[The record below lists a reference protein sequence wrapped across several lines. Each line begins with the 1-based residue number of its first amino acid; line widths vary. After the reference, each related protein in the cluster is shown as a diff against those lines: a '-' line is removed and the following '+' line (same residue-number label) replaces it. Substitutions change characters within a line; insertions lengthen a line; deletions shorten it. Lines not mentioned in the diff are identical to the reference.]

1 MLEALTDTV
10 TQFFGQYPYA
20 APFAVL
26 LLCGIGLPLPE
37 EVTLIGAG
45 FLLYR
50 EEVEFLPISAVC
62 VAAIL
67 LGDSAPYWLGRHY
80 GLSALRVGWV
90 RRILHPER
98 FERMQRR
105 FKEHGSLAVFAC
117 RFFAGVRIPGYF
129 VAGTMRM
136 SYARFLLLDLIG
148 ALLSV
153 PTSIYLGALLGG
165 QVERLH
171 STLEDFHLI
180 LAFLVI
186 TLGIVLVLRAR
197 SRKAAAEE
205 AAAAAAESA
214 GEGVDATAAR
224 APIPEDPGRPD

>member
-1 MLEALTDTV
+1 MLEALSETV

-50 EEVEFLPISAVC
+50 GEVEFVPISAVC

-80 GLSALRVGWV
+80 GLSALRIRWV

-98 FERMQRR
+98 FARMQRR

-129 VAGTMRM
+129 VAGTLRM
-136 SYARFLLLDLIG
+136 SYTRFLLLDLIG
-148 ALLSV
+148 AVLSV
-153 PTSIYLGALLGG
+153 PTSIYLGAVLGG
-165 QVERLH
+165 QVEKLRQ
-171 STLEDFHLI
+171 TLEDFHLI

-186 TLGIVLVLRAR
+186 ALGIVLVVRAR
-197 SRKAAAEE
+197 GRRAAAEE
-205 AAAAAAESA
+205 AGTEVPEGSEAVSAEAS
-214 GEGVDATAAR
+214 R
-224 APIPEDPGRPD
+224 APEDPGRPD

>member
-1 MLEALTDTV
+1 MLESLTETV

-50 EEVEFLPISAVC
+50 GEVEFLPISAVC

-80 GLSALRVGWV
+80 GPAALRIKWV

-98 FERMQRR
+98 FERMERR
-105 FKEHGSLAVFAC
+105 FAEHGNLAIFAC

-165 QVERLH
+165 QVERLRR
-171 STLEDFHLI
+171 TLEDFHLI

-186 TLGIVLVLRAR
+186 ALGIVLVVR
-197 SRKAAAEE
+197 SRSRRSAAEE
-205 AAAAAAESA
+205 AAAEAAEGAQAA
-214 GEGVDATAAR
+214 GTRDPLTPAG
-224 APIPEDPGRPD
+224 EDPGRPD